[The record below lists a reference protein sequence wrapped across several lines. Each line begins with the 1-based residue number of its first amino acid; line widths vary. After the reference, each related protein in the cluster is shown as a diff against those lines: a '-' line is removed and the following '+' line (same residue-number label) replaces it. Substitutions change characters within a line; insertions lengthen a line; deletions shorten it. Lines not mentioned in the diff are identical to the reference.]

1 MEEDGKD
8 KAFKIGPNQMTGGRL
23 SRASRFSWWLRSP
36 NVSNANNVYYV
47 QASGASNNNNANN
60 ANGVSPDYARPRILN
75 EVSHDRTETFILAQS
90 IRNRLPGRHNGG
102 EPCQRCNLPKGKYY
116 YELWPF

>member
-1 MEEDGKD
+1 MEKNGENKT
-8 KAFKIGPNQMTGGRL
+8 FEIGTNIQITGGRL

-60 ANGVSPDYARPRILN
+60 TNGVSPDCAKSR
-75 EVSHDRTETFILAQS
+75 
-90 IRNRLPGRHNGG
+90 
-102 EPCQRCNLPKGKYY
+102 QRMK
-116 YELWPF
+116 